1 MEGLPTAT
9 SEHGLVSFLPS
20 FLPSFFAALFVHC
33 PPTLFRAQLR
43 PRLTDQ
49 RINFGIRSLGL
60 VNFVFV

>member
-1 MEGLPTAT
+1 MEGLPTAA
-9 SEHGLVSFLPS
+9 SEHGLVSFLP
-20 FLPSFFAALFVHC
+20 FFAALFVHC